1 MSLLHLVCFEY
12 KREVGALAHNEH
24 RDRLAALKDKDIDGT
39 ASPKVGDAQFGVS
52 LGDHIV
58 AVDFDI

>member
-24 RDRLAALKDKDIDGT
+24 RDRLAVLKDIDGM